1 MRDAHGPFSTLL
13 LTAPLLVVPTLAAI
27 GLPGMDAASGRPGLT
42 LGEVGDEDGS
52 SQFAEEG
59 FDDAFADDAA
69 GRLGEA
75 ADDLPPAAEGVRWAG
90 GDEPTET
97 FGDDPLFPGA
107 VSTASGSS
115 GDVAA
120 ESPIASLVPAD
131 PARPTAARTAE
142 ADPASAASVRSI
154 IAQLEELGAE
164 RLDQEASGNQFYF
177 GCTLASAA
185 GPGGPKVDRRF
196 EAEADTLAEAAGD
209 VLAQV
214 RRFRVATAG
223 GAETGD
229 LALAEPAR

>member
-42 LGEVGDEDGS
+42 LGEAGDEDAADL
-52 SQFAEEG
+52 FAEEG
-59 FDDAFADDAA
+59 FDDAFAGGVD

-75 ADDLPPAAEGVRWAG
+75 ADELPPAAEGVRWAG
-90 GDEPTET
+90 GEPTQT

-131 PARPTAARTAE
+131 PTRPTAARTAE
-142 ADPASAASVRSI
+142 ADEVSAASVRLI

-164 RLDQEASGNQFYF
+164 RLDQEASGDQFYF